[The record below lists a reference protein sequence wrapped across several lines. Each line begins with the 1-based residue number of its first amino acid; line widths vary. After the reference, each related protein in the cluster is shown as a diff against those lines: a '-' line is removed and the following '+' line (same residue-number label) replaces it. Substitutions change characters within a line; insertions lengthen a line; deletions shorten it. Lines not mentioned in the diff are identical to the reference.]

1 MSSER
6 FEDMAPAGAGA
17 GGYPAADPVPAAGP
31 DTASEQGR
39 DEAATTDP
47 TRDPA
52 IIAALSA
59 LAEDD
64 RHEVDDPDPASFTG
78 AGLPLEDTP
87 ANGRDG
93 IAVPAA
99 HAAPAAPAGQTT
111 PVGQAVADP
120 ADPVGA
126 HSASGSTAAGAAV
139 ADAAGAG
146 ASAADATSV
155 ITPGLQSDSDQAP
168 IPGPV
173 PGQAPDAGSPD
184 PAGDAVELDHIE
196 VAALNSGASPAQTLP
211 FAPVMPTA
219 RTSAAATD
227 RMSGAAKGTGALAWG
242 ARTDVGLVR
251 AHNEDSF
258 VIRFPLFAVADG
270 MGGHEGGEVAST
282 IAVTALADA
291 APSLPDDA
299 LLGAA
304 IESANAAV
312 IDGAV
317 RGVGRP
323 GMGTTCTAVVI
334 DGTRMAV
341 GHVGDSRCYLLHA
354 GKLVRVTHDHS
365 YVEELVVAGEIT
377 PEEARIHPNR
387 SIITR
392 ALGSDPNMKADHF
405 MVDVSHGDRVLL
417 CSDGLSSMVTDDV
430 IEEAMVCSPA
440 PQTCADSLVDLALKA
455 GGHDNVT
462 CVVVDVKDDGVAS
475 RALKAHLRNIGMFL
489 AALVVVLLV
498 TWAALSA
505 VSQRYWYVADS
516 NGYVAL
522 YRGIPGLPSQLGLS
536 KLVET
541 SSVRS
546 DLLSDAVE
554 QRLASGIT
562 FGSEGEARGAIA
574 SYQDQV
580 SQAGSSSSGAGS
592 SSTASAAAGSSST
605 ASAAAGSSPT
615 ADATGAGGE

>member
-6 FEDMAPAGAGA
+6 YDTMAQAGADA
-17 GGYPAADPVPAAGP
+17 EGYPVASPSPAAEFKPESAPVVPAS
-31 DTASEQGR
+31 ASEQGR
-39 DEAATTDP
+39 DEAAITDP

-64 RHEVDDPDPASFTG
+64 AREVDDPDPASFTG

-93 IAVPAA
+93 VAGAD
-99 HAAPAAPAGQTT
+99 PAAPAGVTNVEGT
-111 PVGQAVADP
+111 PV
-120 ADPVGA
+120 
-126 HSASGSTAAGAAV
+126 ST
-139 ADAAGAG
+139 G
-146 ASAADATSV
+146 ASPADATSAV
-155 ITPGLQSDSDQAP
+155 
-168 IPGPV
+168 
-173 PGQAPDAGSPD
+173 D
-184 PAGDAVELDHIE
+184 PAADPGATPNASATSASPAAPQDPADATAELDHIE

-242 ARTDVGLVR
+242 ARTDVGLIR
-251 AHNEDSF
+251 SHNEDSF

-270 MGGHEGGEVAST
+270 MGGHEGGEIAST

-291 APSLPDDA
+291 APSAPDDA

-304 IESANAAV
+304 IETANAAV

-440 PQTCADSLVDLALKA
+440 PQACADSLVDLALRA

-462 CVVVDVKDDGVAS
+462 CVVIDVKDDGVAS

-489 AALVVVLLV
+489 AALAVVLLL

-505 VSQRYWYVADS
+505 VSQRYWYVTDS

-536 KLVET
+536 ELVET
-541 SSVRS
+541 SSVKT

-554 QRLASGIT
+554 QRLASGIA

-574 SYQDQV
+574 SYQEQV
-580 SQAGSSSSGAGS
+580 SQADSSATSGSSSASASTAAASSEPASSEAPS
-592 SSTASAAAGSSST
+592 SSSAATS
-605 ASAAAGSSPT
+605 
-615 ADATGAGGE
+615 AGGE